1 MIDLAA
7 VDALLAVERTGTV
20 HAAARDL
27 GYTPSAVSQ
36 QVKRLERDLG
46 ARLLDREGRGVVL
59 TAAGRR
65 VVEEGRVLREQVESL
80 RARLHD
86 AGARPTGTVR
96 LGSFSTAVRGVVAP
110 LVARVREDVPDLRL
124 VVEEAEPWDAVA
136 AVAAGTLDLA
146 LVHHWEGVGLALP
159 PSLRAEELFRDEADV
174 LVHASSPLAGRPA
187 LTPADLL
194 DETWVCTP
202 DGTICY
208 EWFCHMFARE
218 PRVPRID
225 FRCLEFASQVEV
237 VAQGLAVA
245 LVPRLGRGPL
255 PADVVA
261 VPVRE
266 PVPTRPVTVVWRATM
281 TDSPAVRYLRER
293 LRSGGTPGG
302 RRPLGSAR
310 APATAS
316 SDEGTR

>member
-1 MIDLAA
+1 AA

-65 VVEEGRVLREQVESL
+65 VVEEGRLLREQVESL

-110 LVARVREDVPDLRL
+110 LVAAVRQDVPDLRL

-146 LVHHWEGVGLALP
+146 LVHHR
-159 PSLRAEELFRDEADV
+159 SEEHTSELQSREN
-174 LVHASSPLAGRPA
+174 LVCR
-187 LTPADLL
+187 LL
-194 DETWVCTP
+194 
-202 DGTICY
+202 
-208 EWFCHMFARE
+208 
-218 PRVPRID
+218 
-225 FRCLEFASQVEV
+225 LEK
-237 VAQGLAVA
+237 
-245 LVPRLGRGPL
+245 
-255 PADVVA
+255 
-261 VPVRE
+261 
-266 PVPTRPVTVVWRATM
+266 
-281 TDSPAVRYLRER
+281 
-293 LRSGGTPGG
+293 
-302 RRPLGSAR
+302 
-310 APATAS
+310 
-316 SDEGTR
+316 